1 MELRRILMALGLS
14 ALGWGLA
21 GVGVRSAL
29 GEGVPP
35 ITMVVVR
42 AGIVA
47 AAVLALLWARR
58 ERVPTDR
65 QFWRTAT
72 MAGLF
77 NMAVPFA
84 LFTTAYQ
91 YASAGFVGLLAALMP
106 LSTAIVAHYTVPNEP
121 LTVGKLGGMLVALG
135 GVALLFLSGDSGLAS
150 GGRPEFAIVL
160 GLGAVI
166 AVGVSSA
173 YAKRHQG
180 SFTPLALTGVQFLL
194 GGLVLIP
201 VMLLLEGVP
210 SGITPQGWAL
220 LVTLALFSS
229 LMPFLLFYW
238 VLQRTSATMASLSGY
253 IVPLIALLSGVI
265 LLDEKLQL
273 GIVVG
278 GALILLGVV
287 LTDQAERSV
296 TAVR

>member
-1 MELRRILMALGLS
+1 MERREIMIALGLS

-21 GVGVRSAL
+21 GVGVRTAL
-29 GEGVPP
+29 GEGVEP
-35 ITMVVVR
+35 ISMVVVR

-47 AAVLALLWARR
+47 LAVLAILWMRR
-58 ERVPTDR
+58 ERVPSDR

-72 MAGLF
+72 VAGLF

-106 LSTAIVAHYTVPNEP
+106 LSTAIVAHYTVHDEP
-121 LTVGKLGGMLVALG
+121 LTAPKLLGMLVALA
-135 GVALLFLSGDSGLAS
+135 GVVLLFVSGDSGLDE
-150 GGRPEFAIVL
+150 GGRPELAIAL

-180 SFTPLALTGVQFLL
+180 SFTPVPLTGTQFLI
-194 GGLVLIP
+194 GGVVLIP
-201 VMLLLEGVP
+201 FMLMLEGMP
-210 SGITPQGWAL
+210 SGITARGWAL
-220 LVTLALFSS
+220 LVGLALFSS

-238 VLQRTSATMASLSGY
+238 VLQRASATMASLSGY
-253 IVPLIALLSGVI
+253 IVPLISLAGGVI
-265 LLDEKLQL
+265 LLDERIEL
-273 GIVVG
+273 GILAG
-278 GALILLGVV
+278 GALILVGVV
-287 LTDQAERSV
+287 LTDQAERRVAAHS
-296 TAVR
+296 